1 MTTER
6 YDMIADERDPSA
18 SRATSKGLARRD
30 KIVDT
35 ATDLFLAQGYDAV
48 TIDEVVRVV
57 GGSKT
62 SVYKTFGG
70 KEGLLSESV
79 QQMCTNF
86 LIAFNQLDVSR
97 LGPADGLRVLGA
109 TLMRTL
115 LEDRHIAFQRLIIA
129 VSGRF
134 PELARVWFESG
145 PGRSRAAIA
154 AFIAA
159 KQRSG
164 ELRPVAPDILAIQF
178 HDMIVTNAL
187 YRALMGEKPAWP
199 EVERWI
205 DAAID
210 TLLHGC
216 ARAS

>member
-1 MTTER
+1 MMS
-6 YDMIADERDPSA
+6 DGRDASA
-18 SRATSKGLARRD
+18 SRTTSKGLARRD

-35 ATDLFLAQGYDAV
+35 ATDLFLEQGYDAV
-48 TIDEVVRVV
+48 TIDEIVRVV

-62 SVYKTFGG
+62 SVYRTFGG

-79 QQMCTNF
+79 QQMCASF
-86 LIAFNQLDVSR
+86 LVAFNQLDVSS
-97 LGPADGLRVLGA
+97 LSPADGLKVLGA

-145 PGRSRAAIA
+145 PGRSRATIA
-154 AFIAA
+154 AFIGA
-159 KQRSG
+159 KQQSGALRSS
-164 ELRPVAPDILAIQF
+164 APDVLAVQF

-199 EVERWI
+199 EVERSI

-216 ARAS
+216 AASDAPSSKA